1 MTPKQRALKF
11 RPFRLAETQNVL
23 ANLLNTPIQKC
34 FNERRM
40 YMQPEG
46 SGRERCYETANMLE
60 QDAKDLREIRNY
72 VIAGRMDLAAKKTY
86 TLDTAVY
93 ELIPSRLYNI
103 LQEYF

>member
-1 MTPKQRALKF
+1 MNTKQRALKF
-11 RPFRLAETQNVL
+11 RPFRLSETQNVL

-34 FNERRM
+34 FKERQM
-40 YMQPEG
+40 FMKDVT
-46 SGRERCYETANMLE
+46 CYSTANMLE
-60 QDAKDLREIRNY
+60 QDAKDLREIRNL
-72 VIAGRMDLAAKKTY
+72 VIAGRMDLAGKKTY